1 MQSPDTRTHA
11 RRRNEQRVGVLRRRA
26 ALASALGFVAFVGL
40 AAHHA
45 VGSTKH
51 ASTTSATPSAAA
63 PTAYFDER
71 AGDFAFDDAP
81 AAASAAP
88 LQPPVAQTN
97 VS

>member
-1 MQSPDTRTHA
+1 MQSPDTRTHT

-63 PTAYFDER
+63 PTPYFDER
-71 AGDFAFDDAP
+71 AGDFAFDD
-81 AAASAAP
+81 ASAAP